1 MPWTHVASGGL
12 AKAMT
17 FERAST
23 SRTVNP
29 TIPGMVVSGS
39 VSQNDALVQRQG
51 LRCIVPP

>member
-1 MPWTHVASGGL
+1 MPWIHVASGGL